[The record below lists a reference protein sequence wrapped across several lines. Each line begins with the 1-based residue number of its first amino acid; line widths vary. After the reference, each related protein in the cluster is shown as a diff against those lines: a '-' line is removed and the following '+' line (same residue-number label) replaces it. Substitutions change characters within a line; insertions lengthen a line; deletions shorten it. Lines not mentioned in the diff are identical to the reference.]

1 MNLPEAL
8 TLVSMAIG
16 ISISINLLKRIRQ
29 IQKANRAYRDA
40 LWEMLWEIRSCN
52 EGSPT
57 LTYQAMEAIA
67 LKALTENETERYAVT
82 LTKNKE

>member
-1 MNLPEAL
+1 MNLPQAL

-16 ISISINLLKRIRQ
+16 ISISINLLKRILQ
-29 IQKANRAYRDA
+29 IEKANRAYRDA
-40 LWEMLWEIRSCN
+40 LWEIRFCD

-67 LKALTENETERYAVT
+67 LKALTENETERYAAT

>member
-1 MNLPEAL
+1 MNPPQAL

-29 IQKANRAYRDA
+29 IEKANRAYRDA
-40 LWEMLWEIRSCN
+40 LWEIRFCN
-52 EGSPT
+52 EESPP
-57 LTYQAMEAIA
+57 LKHQVMEAIA
-67 LKALTENETERYAVT
+67 LKALTENETERYAAT